1 MRGEE
6 MLFSQRRG
14 LKPVKSVIQTD
25 SMDEDLRN
33 SLWNCLHNAYWI
45 RVTAINSSY
54 SNPDIVSLFN
64 RIWAGYFKYPLDT
77 LRDMHLA
84 TYGIIRDYFFKCEWY
99 EVYDFVEF
107 VAHNYPKEELNENFM
122 NLCNSFLEQE
132 LSAYR
137 FVGGKITQITS
148 EEEISEIDEALQVS
162 ISPVKEHLNRALEL
176 LADRKNPDY
185 RNSIKE
191 AISAVESLC
200 ILITENETTTLG
212 RALNKIE
219 RDGDLK
225 LHVDLKESFKKL
237 YSYTSEADGIRH
249 SLMDQPNLSFE
260 DAKFMLVS
268 CSAFIN
274 YLLSKASK
282 AGINL

>member
-1 MRGEE
+1 
-6 MLFSQRRG
+6 MLFSQRKG
-14 LKPVKSVIQTD
+14 IKLVKNVIQID
-25 SMDEDLRN
+25 SMDDDLRN
-33 SLWNCLHNAYWI
+33 GLWNTLTIYYWNRVKGDWIHNYKDMD
-45 RVTAINSSY
+45 N
-54 SNPDIVSLFN
+54 LFKT
-64 RIWAGYFKYPLDT
+64 IWFSYFKLPLDT
-77 LRDMHLA
+77 LDDYYED
-84 TYGIIRDYFFKCEWY
+84 TYNEIRKYFFKCDWY

-107 VAHNYPKEELNENFM
+107 VAKNYSDERVNENFM
-122 NLCNSFLEQE
+122 NVCNSILNRD

-137 FVGGKITQITS
+137 FVGGKITQMTS
-148 EEEISEIDEALQVS
+148 EEEISEIEEALQVS
-162 ISPVKEHLNRALEL
+162 ISPVGVHLNRALEL

-200 ILITENETTTLG
+200 VRITGNETTTLG

-219 RDGDLK
+219 RDGDLD
-225 LHVDLKESFKKL
+225 LHPDLKDGFKKL
-237 YSYTSEADGIRH
+237 YSYTSVADGIRH

-282 AGINL
+282 ADINL

>member
-1 MRGEE
+1 MEDDK
-6 MLFSQRRG
+6 MKLFSQRKG
-14 LKPVKSVIQTD
+14 IKPIKSTIQTD
-25 SMDEDLRN
+25 SMDNELRTG
-33 SLWNCLHNAYWI
+33 LWNGLYVLYWEKY
-45 RVTAINSSY
+45 R
-54 SNPDIVSLFN
+54 SL
-64 RIWAGYFKYPLDT
+64 ISHSEKYLDT
-77 LRDMHLA
+77 LENRWSD
-84 TYGIIRDYFFKCEWY
+84 TYDILRKYFFRCRWY
-99 EVYDFVEF
+99 EVYDFIEF
-107 VAHNYPKEELNENFM
+107 VANNCPDQSLNGAFM
-122 NLCNSFLEQE
+122 DICNKILETE

-137 FVGGKITQITS
+137 FMGGKIVQITS
-148 EEEISEIDEALQVS
+148 EDEILEVEEALQVL
-162 ISPVKEHLNRALEL
+162 ISPVNEHLNRSLEL

-200 ILITENETTTLG
+200 CLITENENTTLG

-219 RDGDLK
+219 TDGKLELHGDLK
-225 LHVDLKESFKKL
+225 EGFKKL

-282 AGINL
+282 AGIEINKIDN

>member
-1 MRGEE
+1 MK
-6 MLFSQRRG
+6 LFSQRKG
-14 LKPVKSVIQTD
+14 INPIKSTIQTD
-25 SMDEDLRN
+25 SMDNELRTG
-33 SLWNCLHNAYWI
+33 LWNGLYVLYWKQYTLRI
-45 RVTAINSSY
+45 SESEKYLVALVSRVWSS
-54 SNPDIVSLFN
+54 
-64 RIWAGYFKYPLDT
+64 YFKYPLDT
-77 LRDMHLA
+77 LEDRWSD
-84 TYGIIRDYFFKCEWY
+84 TYDILRKYFFSCRWY
-99 EVYDFVEF
+99 EVYDFIEF
-107 VAHNYPKEELNENFM
+107 VANNCPDQSLNGKFM
-122 NLCNSFLEQE
+122 DICNKILEKE

-137 FVGGKITQITS
+137 FIGGQIAQITS
-148 EEEISEIDEALQVS
+148 EDEILEVEEAFQVP
-162 ISPVKEHLNRALEL
+162 ISPVNEHLNRALEL

-191 AISAVESLC
+191 AISAVEALC
-200 ILITENETTTLG
+200 IIITENKTTTLG

-219 RDGDLK
+219 TDGNLDL
-225 LHVDLKESFKKL
+225 HPDLKEGFKKL

-282 AGINL
+282 AGIQF

>member
-1 MRGEE
+1 
-6 MLFSQRRG
+6 MLFSQRKG
-14 LKPVKSVIQTD
+14 IKPVKNVIQID
-25 SMDEDLRN
+25 SMDDDLRN
-33 SLWNCLHNAYWI
+33 GLWNTLTIYYWN
-45 RVTAINSSY
+45 RVKGIFIHEYKDMDN
-54 SNPDIVSLFN
+54 LFKT
-64 RIWAGYFKYPLDT
+64 IWFSYFKLPLDT
-77 LRDMHLA
+77 IDDYYKD
-84 TYGIIRDYFFKCEWY
+84 TYNEIRKYFFKCEWY

-107 VAHNYPKEELNENFM
+107 VAKKYSDERVNKNFM
-122 NLCNSFLEQE
+122 NVCNSILNRD

-137 FVGGKITQITS
+137 FVGGKITQMTS
-148 EEEISEIDEALQVS
+148 EEEISEIEEALQVS
-162 ISPVKEHLNRALEL
+162 ISPVRVHLNRALEL

-200 ILITENETTTLG
+200 VRITENETTTLG
-212 RALNKIE
+212 RALNKIG
-219 RDGDLK
+219 RDGDLD
-225 LHVDLKESFKKL
+225 LHQDLKDGFKKL

-282 AGINL
+282 ADINL